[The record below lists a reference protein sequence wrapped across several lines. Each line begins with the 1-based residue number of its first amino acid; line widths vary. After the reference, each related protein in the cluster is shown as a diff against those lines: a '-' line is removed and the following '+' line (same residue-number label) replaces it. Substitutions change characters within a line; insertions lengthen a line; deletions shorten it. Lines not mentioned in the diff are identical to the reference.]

1 LDGVAIGG
9 PSVALAIWACAIF
22 ERLSARCVVAL
33 RGVRR
38 DLCAEFAA
46 LGAQAATIFGGSVG
60 RK

>member
-9 PSVALAIWACAIF
+9 PSVAFAIWACAIF

-33 RGVRR
+33 LGVSL